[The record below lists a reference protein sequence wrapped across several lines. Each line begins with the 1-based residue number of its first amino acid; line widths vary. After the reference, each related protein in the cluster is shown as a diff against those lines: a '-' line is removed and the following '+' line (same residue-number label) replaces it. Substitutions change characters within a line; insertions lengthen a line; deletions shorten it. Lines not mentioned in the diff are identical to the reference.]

1 MSQIE
6 VPIRIATWSGPR
18 NISTAMM
25 RAWDNRR
32 DTFVIDEPFYAY
44 YLKATRKQ
52 HPGAD
57 EVIATGETDWRKV
70 VAQLTGPI
78 PNGKRIFFQKQ
89 MTHHLLPD
97 IDRQWLGSVTN
108 CFLIRDPR
116 EVIVSYRKKRE
127 DPALE
132 DLGYVQQMEI
142 FDFVRARTN
151 AIPPILDA
159 KDVLENPK
167 RMLRLLCKAVGV
179 DYKNGSFTT
188 FPGASPGACTLSLH
202 HGSFV
207 LGGITGSFTG
217 WVSGT
222 VTAATYNPHGCD
234 VPATCTTRTT
244 MIQALFPGGS
254 YDITSFNFEYQ
265 SSDGS
270 LYYRHWQ
277 DKSAKD
283 GGEKFEGDIA
293 NS

>member
-97 IDRQWLGSVTN
+97 IDRLGYELFSYSRPTRSHCLVPQKARGPSAGRSRLCATGRDFRFRPRSHECDSANPRCKRCAGKSKTN
-108 CFLIRDPR
+108 VAATLQGGRCRLYRVDAFVAARLPRDR
-116 EVIVSYRKKRE
+116 WYLGKALVWRSGKIDIVS
-127 DPALE
+127 
-132 DLGYVQQMEI
+132 
-142 FDFVRARTN
+142 
-151 AIPPILDA
+151 
-159 KDVLENPK
+159 
-167 RMLRLLCKAVGV
+167 AV
-179 DYKNGSFTT
+179 
-188 FPGASPGACTLSLH
+188 
-202 HGSFV
+202 
-207 LGGITGSFTG
+207 
-217 WVSGT
+217 
-222 VTAATYNPHGCD
+222 
-234 VPATCTTRTT
+234 
-244 MIQALFPGGS
+244 
-254 YDITSFNFEYQ
+254 
-265 SSDGS
+265 SSQ
-270 LYYRHWQ
+270 R
-277 DKSAKD
+277 
-283 GGEKFEGDIA
+283 
-293 NS
+293 

>member
-97 IDRQWLGSVTN
+97 IDRQWLRSVSTLPSRCFRGRQASARPMVFGQSIGMAKWQDRHRFGRIVPEMMRYRSSSVKFTNAAASVTKD
-108 CFLIRDPR
+108 C
-116 EVIVSYRKKRE
+116 
-127 DPALE
+127 
-132 DLGYVQQMEI
+132 
-142 FDFVRARTN
+142 TN
-151 AIPPILDA
+151 IDC
-159 KDVLENPK
+159 VEM
-167 RMLRLLCKAVGV
+167 RMLDHPVKR
-179 DYKNGSFTT
+179 
-188 FPGASPGACTLSLH
+188 
-202 HGSFV
+202 
-207 LGGITGSFTG
+207 
-217 WVSGT
+217 
-222 VTAATYNPHGCD
+222 
-234 VPATCTTRTT
+234 
-244 MIQALFPGGS
+244 
-254 YDITSFNFEYQ
+254 
-265 SSDGS
+265 
-270 LYYRHWQ
+270 
-277 DKSAKD
+277 
-283 GGEKFEGDIA
+283 
-293 NS
+293 